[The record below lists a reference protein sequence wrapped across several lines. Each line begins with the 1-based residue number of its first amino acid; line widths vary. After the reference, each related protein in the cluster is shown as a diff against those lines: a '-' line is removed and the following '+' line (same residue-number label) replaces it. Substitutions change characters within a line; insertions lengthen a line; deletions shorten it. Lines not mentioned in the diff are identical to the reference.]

1 MRGIKRC
8 IAFAIAIV
16 LVLCLF
22 PTIAIPVLADD
33 TRLVFT
39 LNKSSDVSAV
49 KIGHVVGVESEKVYL
64 LTLPTETI
72 FNDLRLKSNFQSITY
87 YNKVKNVSFINDA
100 NVDSQT
106 VPDSSTYLTDSEFMN
121 PPNRT
126 TMKSWVS
133 MFEFEYALPIEGV
146 TGFGASVT
154 DLDNT
159 QSYLYIQFSDNPYT
173 IPGDNPVIPS
183 ITVGSASGKPGDTVT
198 IPVTMENSPEFASF
212 GATLTYDDTALELT
226 ALTAG
231 ELQGFT
237 SNPATGKIGGFASE
251 NYTLNGTICTA
262 TFKIKDSAAYG
273 EYDVGLD
280 VSKIADVEDNLFTA
294 DVTAGKIT
302 VSAGE
307 LGNGYNVFMDIDKAA
322 VAGTNVDVAV
332 GIAGKGDGFDKYT
345 NYTMKFS
352 YDDSKL
358 EFIGVSGVVD
368 DPEGLDTDKIKAE
381 VEDGVITVRKYGTQ
395 QISSE
400 TGTAF
405 TLQFKAKT
413 AGTAEVKC
421 TGAGIGNKGT
431 VEAGDEIAANLLDD
445 TTMITVAA
453 PEEYAVSISTGDFDA
468 EVTGAGTATAG
479 QDYSFTVA
487 DPYYDY
493 TFTATVGGETVT
505 LSGPDENG
513 AYTIPG
519 SAVSGPISITLTKM
533 DPKTFTV
540 VVKDGEGNTVED
552 LSAVNVTLPDGVPTY
567 KTDYAFTVSKA
578 EGYVYAVSA
587 KIGDE
592 AVTLE
597 SVENEETQTVIYT
610 IAGADVKG
618 DVVITV
624 VKTVAQD
631 VTVEFIGSGKD
642 KVVNGTPQTAVE
654 GKDFTFTVNED
665 TVHYDYTV
673 TAARGSAVVPVTPGE
688 SGAYT
693 IAADYMTA
701 GETPIT
707 VTVTETRNLH
717 LQLLGS
723 EYVKLDGK
731 VAVLLRATAVLFDNE
746 VLVRDNII
754 GGEASIN
761 AKPMYYTTAAAYKEG
776 FDGNPDGVWLY
787 LISMSEGGSIS
798 SQVSNYKDLIKAKT
812 GDITAV
818 TLNYDR
824 NVNMSPGGVDT
835 NDAQLVWNMY
845 NAQYELSQIGQQKY
859 LLADTNQDTKV
870 NVLDSGAI
878 VDYIIN
884 GTNGTTP

>member
-1 MRGIKRC
+1 MGVSKR
-8 IAFAIAIV
+8 IASAV
-16 LVLCLF
+16 LSLL
-22 PTIAIPVLADD
+22 LL
-33 TRLVFT
+33 LVFVPSISLSARAEEDT
-39 LNKSSDVSAV
+39 LDFLLNGSKVVVANRIGQRSD
-49 KIGHVVGVESEKVYL
+49 GQGVYL
-64 LTLPTETI
+64 LHLSSDTTVEQLRLASDTWFITNLYDRDGTQYYKKATTTAPFSIPPQENYFNGDEFLNPPENNTTVRGWLNDMTFSSTLPT
-72 FNDLRLKSNFQSITY
+72 SN
-87 YNKVKNVSFINDA
+87 
-100 NVDSQT
+100 
-106 VPDSSTYLTDSEFMN
+106 
-121 PPNRT
+121 
-126 TMKSWVS
+126 
-133 MFEFEYALPIEGV
+133 V
-146 TGFGASVT
+146 TGFVGEFQEKDSSNNKTYYYAF
-154 DLDNT
+154 
-159 QSYLYIQFSDNPYT
+159 IQFDVPT
-173 IPGDNPVIPS
+173 VPPS
-183 ITVGSASGKPGDTVT
+183 ITVDSASGKPGDTVT
-198 IPVTMENSPEFASF
+198 VPVTMANSPEFASF
-212 GATLTYDDTALELT
+212 GATLTYNGSALELT

-231 ELQGFT
+231 ELKGFT
-237 SNPATGKIGGFASE
+237 GNPATGKIGGFASE

-280 VSKIADVEDNLFTA
+280 VSKIADVEDHLFTA

-307 LGNGYNVFMDIDKAA
+307 LGNGYNVFMDTDKTVAA
-322 VAGTNVDVAV
+322 GADVDVAV
-332 GIAGKGDGFDKYT
+332 GIAGQGEGFDKYT
-345 NYTMKFS
+345 NYTMKFR

-493 TFTATVGGETVT
+493 TFTATIGENTVT
-505 LSGPDENG
+505 LEEPGEDG
-513 AYTIPG
+513 KTYTIPG
-519 SAVSGPISITLTKM
+519 AAVNGPITITLTTM
-533 DPKTFTV
+533 TPKTYEVT
-540 VVKDGEGNTVED
+540 VKDGAGNTVTNPSTVD
-552 LSAVNVTLPDGVPTY
+552 VMLPEAAPKYTA
-567 KTDYAFTVSKA
+567 DYVFTVTKA
-578 EGYVYAVSA
+578 EGYVYAVSVTV
-587 KIGDE
+587 GGETVELEPSENDE
-592 AVTLE
+592 THVDT
-597 SVENEETQTVIYT
+597 YT

-642 KVVNGTPQTAVE
+642 KVVNGTPQTAKE

-754 GGEASIN
+754 GGEASSN

-859 LLADTNQDTKV
+859 LLADTNQDMKV

>member
-1 MRGIKRC
+1 MIL
-8 IAFAIAIV
+8 AIPCLAIDSSVITVTNTGLIEGTYDAIV
-16 LVLCLF
+16 
-22 PTIAIPVLADD
+22 
-33 TRLVFT
+33 
-39 LNKSSDVSAV
+39 NKSIATAEITTVPTMYIVSLASTEGLSIINGTGNRIRAIYTNDPQNYFYLSQIITEPDTIRWGNNEDILSAISLSDIQVTESDLLAAGFTDFSPGCDAYYFLGVKSASTFGILIQ
-49 KIGHVVGVESEKVYL
+49 IGENSGVQ
-64 LTLPTETI
+64 LP
-72 FNDLRLKSNFQSITY
+72 SSIT
-87 YNKVKNVSFINDA
+87 I
-100 NVDSQT
+100 
-106 VPDSSTYLTDSEFMN
+106 
-121 PPNRT
+121 
-126 TMKSWVS
+126 
-133 MFEFEYALPIEGV
+133 
-146 TGFGASVT
+146 
-154 DLDNT
+154 
-159 QSYLYIQFSDNPYT
+159 
-173 IPGDNPVIPS
+173 
-183 ITVGSASGKPGDTVT
+183 GSASGKPGDTVT
-198 IPVTMENSPEFASF
+198 VPVTMANSPEFASF
-212 GATLTYDDTALELT
+212 GATLTYNGSALELT

-237 SNPATGKIGGFASE
+237 GNPATGIIGGFATA
-251 NYTLNGTICTA
+251 NYTLNGSICTA

-294 DVTAGKIT
+294 DITAGKIT

-307 LGNGYNVFMDIDKAA
+307 LVNGYNVFMDSDKTA

-332 GIAGKGDGFDKYT
+332 GIAGQGDGFDKYT

-358 EFIGVSGVVD
+358 EFIGVTGVID

-381 VEDGVITVRKYGTQ
+381 AADGVITVQKYGTQ

-413 AGTAEVKC
+413 AGTYEVKC
-421 TGAGIGNKGT
+421 NEAGIGNKGI
-431 VEAGDEIAANLLDD
+431 VENGDEIPANLLDD
-445 TTMITVAA
+445 TTVITVTA
-453 PEEYAVSISTGDFDA
+453 PVEYDVTIDKGSFEATVTGDNK
-468 EVTGAGTATAG
+468 ATAG

-493 TFTATVGGETVT
+493 TFTVTVDGQSVDEYVT
-505 LSGPDENG
+505 GPDANG
-513 AYTIPG
+513 KYTIPA
-519 SAVSGPISITLTKM
+519 SAVTGSISITLTTM
-533 DPKTFTV
+533 TPKTYEVT
-540 VVKDGEGNTVED
+540 VKDGAGNTVTNPSTVD
-552 LSAVNVTLPDGVPTY
+552 VMLPEAAPKYTA
-567 KTDYAFTVSKA
+567 DYVFTVTKA
-578 EGYVYAVSA
+578 EGYVYAVS
-587 KIGDE
+587 
-592 AVTLE
+592 VTVGGATVELE
-597 SVENEETQTVIYT
+597 PSENEETHVDTYT

-665 TVHYDYTV
+665 IVHYDYTV
-673 TAARGSAVVPVTPGE
+673 TAARGSTAVPVTPGE
-688 SGAYT
+688 NGAYT
-693 IAADYMTA
+693 ITADYMTA

-754 GGEASIN
+754 GGEASSN

-776 FDGNPDGVWLY
+776 FNGSPDGVWVY
-787 LISMSEGGSIS
+787 LISMTEGGNINN
-798 SQVSNYKDLIKAKT
+798 QVSNYKDLIKAKT

-845 NAQYELSQIGQQKY
+845 NAQYGLSQIGQQKY